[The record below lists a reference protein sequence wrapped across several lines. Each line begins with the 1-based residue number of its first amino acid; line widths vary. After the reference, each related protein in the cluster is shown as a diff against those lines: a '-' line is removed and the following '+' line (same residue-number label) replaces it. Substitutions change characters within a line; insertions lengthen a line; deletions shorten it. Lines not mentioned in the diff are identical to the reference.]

1 MPFLRQ
7 HLQSVAGYTPG
18 EQPPPG
24 SPVIKLNTNENPYP
38 PSPEVFRALKNLDP
52 EWLRRYPDPTAIAFR
67 QAASEVLDIPLGCI
81 TVGNGSDELISLI
94 VRAFV
99 EPGAAVV
106 YPMPSYVLYRTIAQ
120 IQAAQPVEIAYD
132 EAFNLPLQG
141 ILDAQGSV
149 TFIASPNSPI
159 GNVVSGDDLETLASN
174 LQGLL
179 VIDEAYVDFT
189 NTNALHLVQNHPN
202 VMILRTLSKGYSLA
216 GLRLGFAIAHPDL
229 IHDLNKIK
237 DSYAVD
243 AIAAIVGAAA
253 IQDQAHKNQNVE
265 KVLRS
270 RTNLHQNLEA
280 LDFRVWPSEGN
291 FLLVKPP
298 LSQQSTVDSGCAA
311 IALQQHLKN
320 QGILVRHFNLP
331 GIADKLRITIGT
343 DEQNEHL
350 CETLNNNVFL
360 LRDHHT

>member
-1 MPFLRQ
+1 MTFLRK

-38 PSPEVFRALKNLDP
+38 PSPEVFRALQTLDP

-67 QAASEVLDIPLGCI
+67 QAASEVLNIPPDWI

-94 VRAFV
+94 IKAVV

-106 YPMPSYVLYRTIAQ
+106 YPIPSYVLYRTVAQ
-120 IQAAQPVEIAYD
+120 IQQAQALEIAYD
-132 EAFNLPLQG
+132 EAFHFPLQK
-141 ILDAQGSV
+141 IIEAQGAV

-159 GNVVSGDDLETLASN
+159 GNVVSVEVLETLATN

-189 NTNALHLVQNHPN
+189 DATALPLVRHHPN
-202 VMILRTLSKGYSLA
+202 VVILRTLSKGYSLA
-216 GLRLGFAIAHPDL
+216 GLRLGFAIAHPVL
-229 IHDLNKIK
+229 IQDLNKIK

-243 AIAAIVGAAA
+243 AIAALAGAAA
-253 IQDQAHKNQNVE
+253 IRDQAHKNSNVE

-270 RTNLHQNLEA
+270 RTILHQNLVE
-280 LDFRVWPSEGN
+280 LGFRVWPSEGN
-291 FLLVKPP
+291 FLLVQPQP
-298 LSQQSTVDSGCAA
+298 REISADSGCVAL
-311 IALQQHLKN
+311 ALQQHLKT

-331 GIADKLRITIGT
+331 GVADKLRITIGT
-343 DEQNEHL
+343 DAQNEQL
-350 CETLNNNVFL
+350 CQILKK
-360 LRDHHT
+360 

>member
-1 MPFLRQ
+1 MTFLRK

-18 EQPPPG
+18 EQPPLG

-38 PSPEVFRALKNLDP
+38 PSSEVFRALQTLDA

-67 QAASEVLDIPLGCI
+67 QAASEVLNIPPDWI

-99 EPGAAVV
+99 EPGSAVV
-106 YPMPSYVLYRTIAQ
+106 YPVPSYVLYRTVAQ

-132 EAFNLPLQG
+132 EAFQFPLKD
-141 ILDAQGSV
+141 ILEAQGAA

-159 GNVVSGDDLETLASN
+159 GNVVSMDDLETLAAN

-189 NTNALHLVQNHPN
+189 DTNALPLLQHYPN
-202 VMILRTLSKGYSLA
+202 VIVLRTLSKGYSLA
-216 GLRLGFAIAHPDL
+216 GLRLGFAIAHPAA
-229 IHDLNKIK
+229 IQDLNKIK

-243 AIAAIVGAAA
+243 AIAALAGAAA
-253 IQDQAHKNQNVE
+253 IRDQAHKNQNVQ

-270 RTNLHQNLEA
+270 RATLHQTLLE
-280 LDFRVWPSEGN
+280 LGFHVWPSEGN
-291 FLLVKPP
+291 FLLVQPP
-298 LSQQSTVDSGCAA
+298 PAHPA
-311 IALQQHLKN
+311 IALQQYLKT

-331 GIADKLRITIGT
+331 GVADKLRITVGT
-343 DEQNEHL
+343 DAQNQQL
-350 CETLNNNVFL
+350 CQRLKEAM
-360 LRDHHT
+360 